1 MNDIELPKVV
11 RVTRTEFELS
21 DGQVFQHVVELDEVP
36 TVEEFQE
43 FYDRWRTLIE
53 PKHGNE
59 TAYYGR
65 NVLGGSFP
73 LKACF

>member
-1 MNDIELPKVV
+1 MSNEKPKVV

-43 FYDRWRTLIE
+43 FYDHWRLLIDPE
-53 PKHGNE
+53 HGNE
-59 TAYYGR
+59 TVNYG
-65 NVLGGSFP
+65 
-73 LKACF
+73 